1 MPSANTASA
10 YAHSA
15 KPAVWTGGWKCVAP
29 LAPQRHGN
37 AVVSQQHGATH
48 LRPQRLVQLRHAIR
62 AGRQRRRRL
71 VDQPCDGEVAR
82 ERFGPPCRALLHRA
96 RTRRAHRRRRALGR
110 VRRRGSDGGGGG
122 AGSVGGRRGG
132 GEQGADVEADARGF
146 GVQAEGEVVEGA
158 VAALGQDGVEDQL
171 RSLD

>member
-1 MPSANTASA
+1 
-10 YAHSA
+10 
-15 KPAVWTGGWKCVAP
+15 
-29 LAPQRHGN
+29 
-37 AVVSQQHGATH
+37 
-48 LRPQRLVQLRHAIR
+48 VQLRHAIR

-82 ERFGPPCRALLHRA
+82 ERLGPPRRALLHRKA

-110 VRRRGSDGGGGG
+110 VRRRGIDGGGG
-122 AGSVGGRRGG
+122 AGSVGRRRGG
-132 GEQGADVEADARGF
+132 GGEHGADVEADARGF

-171 RSLD
+171 RRIKLATRRRCNRVLCNTRKATSQPNGDHATYNGERATCDSMHA